1 MGLVSEAVSDMTGE
15 HSELAIE
22 LLAEP
27 DTDDQELA
35 ELAFRLRG
43 ELLDLDVEA
52 VEPAATGQA
61 PADAKGIELLAIGA
75 LIVRFALRP
84 DVLRSVVS
92 GVRSWASR
100 QRMRSVKLTLDGD
113 SLEITG
119 PRSAEQER
127 LVDLW
132 IARHA
137 SPR

>member
-1 MGLVSEAVSDMTGE
+1 MTEE
-15 HSELAIE
+15 HSELVIK
-22 LLAEP
+22 LLAES

-35 ELAFRLRG
+35 ELAFRLQA

-52 VEPAATGQA
+52 VEPTTAGQA
-61 PADAKGIELLAIGA
+61 PADAKGIDLLAIGA

-92 GVRSWASR
+92 SVRSWADR
-100 QRMRSVKLTLDGD
+100 QRVYGVKLTLDGD

-119 PRSAEQER
+119 PHSAAQER
-127 LVDLW
+127 AVDLW

-137 SPR
+137 SPG

>member
-1 MGLVSEAVSDMTGE
+1 MTAE
-15 HSELAIE
+15 HLELAIE
-22 LLAEP
+22 LLAGP

-43 ELLDLDVEA
+43 ELLDLDVET
-52 VEPAATGQA
+52 VEPAAAGQA
-61 PADAKGIELLAIGA
+61 LADAKGIDLLAIGA
-75 LIVRFALRP
+75 LIVRFALCP

-92 GVRSWASR
+92 GVRSWAGR
-100 QRMRSVKLTLDGD
+100 QRVCSVKLTLDGD

-119 PRSAEQER
+119 PRSAAQER

>member
-1 MGLVSEAVSDMTGE
+1 MAQAY
-15 HSELAIE
+15 SELAIE
-22 LLAEP
+22 VQADP

-35 ELAFRLRG
+35 ELASRLRA
-43 ELLDLDVEA
+43 ELLGLDVEA
-52 VEPAATGQA
+52 VEPATAGQA
-61 PADAKGIELLAIGA
+61 PADAKGIGLLAIGA

-92 GVRSWASR
+92 AVRSWAGC
-100 QRMRSVKLTLDGD
+100 QRACSVKLTLDGD

-119 PRSAEQER
+119 PRSAGQER

-137 SPR
+137 GPG

>member
-1 MGLVSEAVSDMTGE
+1 MTGE

-22 LLAEP
+22 LLADP

-52 VEPAATGQA
+52 VKPATAGQA
-61 PADAKGIELLAIGA
+61 PADAKGIDLLAIGTM
-75 LIVRFALRP
+75 IVQFALQP

-92 GVRSWASR
+92 GVRSWAGR
-100 QRMRSVKLTLDGD
+100 QRACSVKLTLDGD
-113 SLEITG
+113 SLEVSG
-119 PRSAEQER
+119 PRSAAQDQ

>member
-1 MGLVSEAVSDMTGE
+1 MTEE

-27 DTDDQELA
+27 GTDDQELA

-43 ELLDLDVEA
+43 ELVDLDVEA
-52 VEPAATGQA
+52 VEPATAGQA
-61 PADAKGIELLAIGA
+61 PADSKGIELLAIGA
-75 LIVRFALRP
+75 LIVRFVLRP
-84 DVLRSVVS
+84 DVLRAVVS
-92 GVRSWASR
+92 GVRSWAGR
-100 QRMRSVKLTLDGD
+100 QRACSVKLTLDGD

-119 PRSAEQER
+119 PRSADQER

-137 SPR
+137 SPG

>member
-1 MGLVSEAVSDMTGE
+1 MTEE

-27 DTDDQELA
+27 GTDDQELA

-52 VEPAATGQA
+52 AEPATAGQA
-61 PADAKGIELLAIGA
+61 PADSKGIELLAIGA
-75 LIVRFALRP
+75 LIVRFVLRP
-84 DVLRSVVS
+84 DVLRAVVS
-92 GVRSWASR
+92 GVRSWAGR
-100 QRMRSVKLTLDGD
+100 QRACSVKLTLDGD

-119 PRSAEQER
+119 PRSADQER

-137 SPR
+137 SPG

>member
-1 MGLVSEAVSDMTGE
+1 MTQAHSGLTIAVQAD
-15 HSELAIE
+15 
-22 LLAEP
+22 P

-35 ELAFRLRG
+35 EWTFRLRA

-52 VEPAATGQA
+52 VESATTGQA

-75 LIVRFALRP
+75 LIVRFTLRP
-84 DVLRSVVS
+84 DVLQSVVA
-92 GVRSWASR
+92 GVRSWVGR
-100 QRMRSVKLTLDGD
+100 QRVCSVKLTLDGD

-119 PRSAEQER
+119 LRSAEQDR

-137 SPR
+137 DPG

>member
-1 MGLVSEAVSDMTGE
+1 MTEE

-52 VEPAATGQA
+52 VESASAGQA
-61 PADAKGIELLAIGA
+61 PADAKGIGLLAIGG
-75 LIVRFALRP
+75 LIVRFALSP

-92 GVRSWASR
+92 GVRSWAAR
-100 QRMRSVKLTLDGD
+100 QRVLSVKLTLDGD
-113 SLEITG
+113 SVEVTG
-119 PRSAEQER
+119 PRSAGQDR
-127 LVDLW
+127 LIDLW

-137 SPR
+137 GPG

>member
-1 MGLVSEAVSDMTGE
+1 MTGK

-22 LLAEP
+22 LLADP

-35 ELAFRLRG
+35 ELASRLRG
-43 ELLDLDVEA
+43 ELLDLDVED
-52 VEPAATGQA
+52 VEPAAAGQA
-61 PADAKGIELLAIGA
+61 PVDAKGAELLAIGA
-75 LIVRFALRP
+75 MIVRFALRP
-84 DVLRSVVS
+84 DVLRSVVA
-92 GVRSWASR
+92 GVRSWAGR
-100 QRMRSVKLTLDGD
+100 QRVRSVKLTLDGD

-137 SPR
+137 SPG

>member
-1 MGLVSEAVSDMTGE
+1 M
-15 HSELAIE
+15 ELAIE

-52 VEPAATGQA
+52 VEPAAAGQA
-61 PADAKGIELLAIGA
+61 PADAMGVELLAIGA
-75 LIVRFALRP
+75 LVVRCVLCP

-100 QRMRSVKLTLDGD
+100 QRMRSVKITLDGD
-113 SLEITG
+113 SLELTG
-119 PRSAEQER
+119 VRSAEQER
-127 LVDLW
+127 LIDLW

-137 SPR
+137 IPG

>member
-1 MGLVSEAVSDMTGE
+1 MTGE